1 MNITAT
7 LKNVNSKTG
16 LGTVYIYVDLYS
28 KTSRKRIFYKT
39 PHKVDAKSF
48 ESGRVVGRSENAK
61 SINNKIE
68 TEKERIKDV
77 IIQLEKEGKEV
88 TSKSL
93 IEARESKK
101 EGVKDLITL
110 TKEYVQLRVDAKL
123 KMIEKLNNLIVR
135 LEDFQ
140 QEMYPKS
147 KVIYPSDID
156 QKFVNLFT
164 QYLQKERPKH
174 VNKQLS
180 KSQNPA
186 TINKTFSFLRQILN
200 HYLNQGLVKDQF
212 KNLKYPKS
220 FTQRQ
225 MVLFES
231 EIKQL
236 IKYQPSVK
244 RLEKVK
250 DLALLQLFT
259 GLRYSD
265 AVKLNESNIFND
277 NLNIT
282 AAKTGQ
288 KIEIPLH
295 PALKDLLNKYK
306 NNLNM
311 LKISNV
317 KYNDYLKE
325 LLKLAGI
332 ESKSEFISFV
342 DGKKIL
348 TQEFK
353 YDLVSSHTFRRTF
366 ITNAILQGI
375 PLHVIQS
382 ITGHTTLKQL
392 SEYVNIAD
400 QVKKAE
406 VNKLNNLFSV
416 E

>member
-7 LKNVNSKTG
+7 VKNVNEKTG
-16 LGTVYIYVDLYS
+16 VGKVYIYIDLYS
-28 KTSRKRIFYKT
+28 KSSRNRIFYAT
-39 PHKVDAKSF
+39 VHKVEAKLFSDGKVH
-48 ESGRVVGRSENAK
+48 GRTEVTKLLNGHIQSE
-61 SINNKIE
+61 IE
-68 TEKERIKDV
+68 TIKGLV
-77 IIQLEKEGKEV
+77 NQLTLEGKEI
-88 TSKSL
+88 TKTAL
-93 IEARESKK
+93 IEAREVKK
-101 EGVKDLITL
+101 EGVKDLVTL
-110 TKEYVQLRVDAKL
+110 AKEYVEMRVDAKP

-140 QEMYPKS
+140 EGLTPRGKLL
-147 KVIYPSDID
+147 YPSDID
-156 QKFVNLFT
+156 QKFINLFT

-174 VNKQLS
+174 ENKQLR

-200 HYLNQGLVKDQF
+200 HYLNEGIVKDSF

-225 MVLFES
+225 MVFVEN

-236 IKYQPSVK
+236 IKYQPTSK

-250 DLALLQLFT
+250 DLALLQLYT

-265 AVKLNESNIFND
+265 AIKINESNIFNE

-282 AAKTGQ
+282 AEKTGQ
-288 KIEIPLH
+288 RIEIPLH
-295 PALKDLLNKYK
+295 PALKSLLNKYK
-306 NNLNM
+306 NDFKA

-325 LLKLAGI
+325 LVKLAGI
-332 ESKSEFISFV
+332 DTKSEFITFV
-342 DGKKIL
+342 DGKKKV
-348 TQEFK
+348 TSEYK
-353 YDLVSSHTFRRTF
+353 YDLVSSHTFRRSF

-406 VNKLNNLFSV
+406 VNKLNALFSN